1 MKDGCGP
8 ITNREIGINLNTDVT
23 SFKKM
28 CLKTWHKSKINSF
41 ANLIESDFE
50 AVKNA
55 IIYNYSNGVTEG
67 FNNKTK
73 VIKRQMYGRCGF
85 ELLRLKILA

>member
-28 CLKTWHKSKINSF
+28 CLKTWHKSSLPTTSENRL
-41 ANLIESDFE
+41 NLKLSKFIVENFSR
-50 AVKNA
+50 V
-55 IIYNYSNGVTEG
+55 IIKLG
-67 FNNKTK
+67 FNISNCYNIIFLQLTE
-73 VIKRQMYGRCGF
+73 QLF
-85 ELLRLKILA
+85 